1 MTAGESAKSG
11 LETGSAE
18 FRAELR
24 FQGGKQS
31 MSSRQNESGLPKATS
46 TKTENRSSAEH
57 ANATDPTPAPPSDP
71 GDSAVQKH
79 PLKLVGLGLHLP
91 RQRNR
96 PRGTVERF
104 GSRPEN
110 WRGLYYLY
118 IVEDG
123 IEKRVQRRPV
133 LGPTASMSKRSAED
147 KLAEIIGRELA
158 LPANR
163 PRETTFRSLWERFRS
178 LKSGIW
184 SRANAGTLQ
193 SIFQKHVLPVIG
205 DWEVAQLTPDPLQ
218 RLLNQVANRGYRKS
232 TVQHIRTYVR
242 AALEYAVDEGF
253 LARNPARKL
262 ELPKTKKSRERF
274 YTLAEM
280 RALLSASTGRE
291 NLIIRVLLFC
301 GLRPA
306 ELLALRIEDVET
318 DRLRIDEAIKEKE
331 KGLNRIGETKT
342 ESSDAWV
349 AVPPDLARD
358 LRAFVAKHPRKQDP
372 KAFLF
377 PTATGTAYRVGNFL
391 KRVLK
396 PIAKTAGITDFD
408 FRAMRSTAS
417 TLFQTHGTVKE
428 TQDQMRHAD
437 PTTTLR
443 YYVKVIPENQH
454 KAVADFERSVVKK
467 SGKRRSKA
475 QSSC

>member
-1 MTAGESAKSG
+1 
-11 LETGSAE
+11 
-18 FRAELR
+18 
-24 FQGGKQS
+24 
-31 MSSRQNESGLPKATS
+31 MSSRLNEGGLLKAES
-46 TKTENRSSAEH
+46 RKTEDQSSAEQ
-57 ANATDPTPAPPSDP
+57 ANETDPTAEPTSHR
-71 GDSAVQKH
+71 GDSAVKEQ
-79 PLKLVGLGLHLP
+79 PLNLVGLGLHLP

-118 IVEDG
+118 VVEDG

-158 LPANR
+158 LPPER
-163 PRETTFRSLWERFRS
+163 PREVTFRSLWERFGS

-184 SRANAGTLQ
+184 SRANSGTLQ

-218 RLLNQVANRGYRKS
+218 RLLNQVAARGYRKS

-242 AALEYAVDEGF
+242 AALEYAVDEGI
-253 LARNPARKL
+253 LARNPVRKL
-262 ELPKTKKSRERF
+262 ELPKTKKSRARF
-274 YTLAEM
+274 YTLDEM
-280 RALLSASTGRE
+280 RALLSVSTGRE

-306 ELLALRIEDVET
+306 ELLALRIEDVEP

-331 KGLNRIGETKT
+331 KGANRIGETKT
-342 ESSDAWV
+342 ATSDAWV

-358 LRAFVAKHPRKQDP
+358 LRGYVGKHPQKQDP

-396 PIAKTAGITDFD
+396 PIAKVAGITDFD

-417 TLFQTHGTVKE
+417 TLFQAHGTVKE
-428 TQDQMRHAD
+428 TQGQMRHAD

-454 KAVADFERSVVKK
+454 KAVADFERSVMKK
-467 SGKRRSKA
+467 GGKRRSKA
-475 QSSC
+475 EPSR